1 MHNTNRR
8 ASDQATAQIIAQRY
22 LAASPCLETLLK
34 LPEDSL
40 GYHYATHLISLN
52 FDPNFYRSIQVN
64 SDTDYLLLRL
74 PTANSRYLAY
84 SKGFW
89 CRCDGRI
96 ATESF

>member
-1 MHNTNRR
+1 LP
-8 ASDQATAQIIAQRY
+8 QRY

-52 FDPNFYRSIQVN
+52 FETNFYRSIQVN

-74 PTANSRYLAY
+74 RQTHDIWHIVT
-84 SKGFW
+84 GFGV
-89 CRCDGRI
+89 DVHGRI